1 MLFFDW
7 LTSLPEATYNTHRF
21 VYFHFTQERLNK
33 IFSLAHCEVV
43 TCEGWRISVH
53 QKELEMKKAEGWSER
68 HAQACE
74 GQRAVVWMGAVVYSH
89 QTHLQRNNITCPI

>member
-1 MLFFDW
+1 M
-7 LTSLPEATYNTHRF
+7 
-21 VYFHFTQERLNK
+21 
-33 IFSLAHCEVV
+33 
-43 TCEGWRISVH
+43 H

-89 QTHLQRNNITCPI
+89 QTLCLLLSAHHSPDSWQLVALSVVLALGH

>member
-1 MLFFDW
+1 M
-7 LTSLPEATYNTHRF
+7 
-21 VYFHFTQERLNK
+21 
-33 IFSLAHCEVV
+33 
-43 TCEGWRISVH
+43 H